1 MNSLARIVMGLV
13 TGLLGLAF
21 LAGLLVALGVYIV
34 FATLRWLLTGR
45 KPQVVLVWQQFSDLR
60 KGARWGGNGG
70 GIGDFIECRR
80 LGYGK
85 LLFAHPA
92 APANRGACVPNDVSV
107 SNDRCAN
114 WQVI

>member
-60 KGARWGGNGG
+60 KGARWGGQRGFG
-70 GIGDFIECRR
+70 SAADAPRQDDIVDVEVREVVDDAPR
-80 LGYGK
+80 LPPRQQG
-85 LLFAHPA
+85 
-92 APANRGACVPNDVSV
+92 
-107 SNDRCAN
+107 
-114 WQVI
+114 